1 MNTTSITATQSP
13 GHVPEASVA
22 APRRGDQRLFQLLF
36 WLSFPVFL
44 LLTAA
49 ARWLPAGEG
58 VRAAAR
64 TSVISEAAEAACST
78 IAIVLNV

>member
-1 MNTTSITATQSP
+1 MNTTSISATQPP
-13 GHVPEASVA
+13 GTLPAA
-22 APRRGDQRLFQLLF
+22 TGTAPRRGDQRLFQLLF